1 MSAQIYNI
9 AASAASAMSLHPLLL
24 IAVVVVPFA
33 IASGLAGRLAMVF
46 EDLRSRRILSR
57 DG

>member
-1 MSAQIYNI
+1 MTAQIYNT

-24 IAVVVVPFA
+24 IAVVAVPIAIVTGFA
-33 IASGLAGRLAMVF
+33 GHLAMLL
-46 EDLRSRRILSR
+46 EDLRYRRILSR